1 MLARAWQDIK
11 AAVFIEDTM
20 AKWFKSHLT
29 AKGKEMK
36 GIRALMLVLALSA
49 CAYGGEMENDRTGNI
64 PNDKAG
70 WMESDKTGEMEC
82 DRTGDMETGKTNAI
96 DPVTATAWQLL
107 QSLLP
112 LF

>member
-1 MLARAWQDIK
+1 MLAREQQDIK
-11 AAVFIEDTM
+11 AAVFIADTA

-36 GIRALMLVLALSA
+36 AIRALMLVLVLSV
-49 CAYGGEMENDRTGNI
+49 CAYADGNMETDRSGN
-64 PNDKAG
+64 
-70 WMESDKTGEMEC
+70 METDKTGNMQAA
-82 DRTGDMETGKTNAI
+82 KTSAI
-96 DPVTATAWQLL
+96 DPVMETALQLL